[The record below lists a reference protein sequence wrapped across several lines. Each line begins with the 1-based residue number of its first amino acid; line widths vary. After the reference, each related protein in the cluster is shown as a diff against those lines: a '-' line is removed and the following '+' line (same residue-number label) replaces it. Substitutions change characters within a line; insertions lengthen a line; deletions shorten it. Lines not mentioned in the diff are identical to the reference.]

1 MAPENAANA
10 QETTE
15 KLRTLLS
22 KMDRPVPIFLFFRDG
37 ENDVY
42 TQAARQTLAFFGQV
56 SDKIVVRELG
66 LDDEKAVELGIDRS
80 PTLVFDPDH
89 YQIRWLGAPIGEEG
103 RILLEAILR
112 IGTGK
117 NGLDPAAL
125 AVLDKME
132 SSRNIKLFV
141 SATCPYCPQQA
152 ANALKV
158 AVAKPDLISLDIIDI
173 QANMELAE
181 QYEAHSVP
189 QAFTNDVRFAIG
201 AQTETLFVASL
212 DKMEQ
217 QTFFIPDHTEDTIT
231 CQLVIVG
238 AGPAGL
244 TAGIYA
250 ARSGLKTV
258 IVEKGVLGGQVTLT
272 PVVENYPGMKQI
284 GGKTLVDIMVTHA
297 LEYVEIFPGEAVVD
311 IVPGTPHTVRTTRRT
326 FITDAVLL
334 ATGASHRHLGV
345 PGEMRLSGRGVSYCS
360 TCDGPLFRG
369 KRVLIVGG
377 GNTAVT
383 EALHLHNIGVA
394 ITLIHRG
401 SQLNAQE
408 ILARQLTENGIP
420 IWYHTEIKEI
430 LGDTHVTG
438 VVVKDN
444 STGKTATLETDGVFP
459 AIGYDPVVDLAKKVG
474 LGLTPEGY
482 IQSDNF
488 RTTIPGIYT
497 AGDVSGRSK
506 QIVIAAGHGAE
517 AAMTIF
523 EDIIHPYWKS

>member
-1 MAPENAANA
+1 PI
-10 QETTE
+10 
-15 KLRTLLS
+15 LLFV
-22 KMDRPVPIFLFFRDG
+22 REG
-37 ENDVY
+37 ENDVF
-42 TQAARQTLAFFGQV
+42 TDAARQTLALFGELN
-56 SDKIVVRELG
+56 DKIRIRELS
-66 LDDEKAVELGIDRS
+66 LEDEKARELGIDHS

-89 YQIRWLGAPIGEEG
+89 YAIRWQGAPMGEEG

-117 NGLDPAAL
+117 SGLEPAAL
-125 AVLDKME
+125 AVLEKMNGP
-132 SSRNIKLFV
+132 RKVKLFV

-152 ANALKV
+152 VNALK
-158 AVAKPDLISLDIIDI
+158 AALARPDLVSLEIIDI
-173 QANMELAE
+173 QVNQELAA

-189 QAFTNDVRFAIG
+189 QAFANDIRIAVG

-217 QTFFIPDHTEDTIT
+217 QTVFIPDHTEDTIT

-258 IVEKGVLGGQVTLT
+258 IVEKGVLGGQMTLT
-272 PVVENYPGMKQI
+272 PVIENYPGMKQI

-311 IVPGTPHTVRTTRRT
+311 IKPGTPLSVTTSRRT

-334 ATGASHRHLGV
+334 ATGATHRNLGV
-345 PGEMRLSGRGVSYCS
+345 PGEDRLSGRGVSYCA

-383 EALHLHNIGVA
+383 EALHLHNMGVA
-394 ITLIHRG
+394 ITLIHRRDK
-401 SQLNAQE
+401 LDAQE
-408 ILARQLTENGIP
+408 VLVKQLSENGIP
-420 IWYHTEIKEI
+420 VWYHTEVKEI

-438 VVVKDN
+438 AVVIDN
-444 STGKTATLETDGVFP
+444 ATGKTATIETDGVFP
-459 AIGYDPVVDLAKKVG
+459 AIGYVPVVDLAKKVG
-474 LGLTPEGY
+474 LGLTENGY
-482 IQSDNF
+482 IQSDHF
-488 RTTIPGIYT
+488 RTTIPDIYVT
-497 AGDVSGRSK
+497 GDVSGSSK

-523 EDIIHPYWKS
+523 EDIINPYWKNNPDK